1 MSSTEP
7 RRKRVQF
14 ADGLG
19 LCDDEVLDQ
28 IEAYDEFDHRR
39 VFRNEVE
46 AIECDRRRIRVL
58 LEQQHLEIQ
67 QSLSPFRLLQTSVKD
82 LETMQ
87 TQLVTELDDLRQ
99 VDPKTGETCETS
111 EYTALEQK
119 FLVLLRARDHFTQ
132 KQWLDDLNPRGN
144 ENTSCEDTERK
155 RIGQNKVQKF
165 TCFAFMFKKRRS
177 RE

>member
-46 AIECDRRRIRVL
+46 AIECDRRRIREL

-99 VDPKTGETCETS
+99 VDPETGETCETS

-132 KQWLDDLNPRGN
+132 KQWLDDHTPRGN

-155 RIGQNKVQKF
+155 QNKVQKF

-177 RE
+177 RESP